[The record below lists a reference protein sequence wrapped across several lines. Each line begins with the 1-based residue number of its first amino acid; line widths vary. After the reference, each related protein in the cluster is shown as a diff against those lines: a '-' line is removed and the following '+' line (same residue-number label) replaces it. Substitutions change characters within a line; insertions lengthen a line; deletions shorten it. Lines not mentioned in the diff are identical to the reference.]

1 MALLAGRRRAG
12 AADTPAETALSASDI
27 RKRAASGAAF
37 LTAKGAVQQVLGF
50 VSTIVVTRLLLP
62 NEVGIF
68 AIATTISAFLW
79 MLGGGQGLG
88 GALIRRQTAPDPADL
103 RAYVALQFWV
113 MCGISAVI
121 ALAALPLGT
130 LGEVTAVM
138 VAAAPIAAFRGPGAV
153 VLERDLQYRKLTTA
167 ETAEMFAYYG
177 WTIVT
182 VFIGWGIWGL
192 ATATV
197 VRALVGTTLI
207 VALAPGG
214 IVWPRYNHQR
224 ARALLGIGVRVQAV
238 EFVAALRDQ
247 VILLVTAVVG
257 SLSIVAYWSVVLRL
271 LFAPQMLLN
280 ALLRVTFPAM
290 SRLQAS
296 GEDPGRALKRLL
308 PATTIVA
315 GTLLAPLAAAAPAFV
330 PLLLGDRWSPAAEA
344 LPLACFALVISQPLI
359 IAGLGY
365 LWTIGDAKSPLRATV
380 VNSVAY
386 AAVGLPLV
394 PRLGAV
400 GLAIGLIALSAVS
413 TVILARAVARHAQVN
428 AFRLIRTPV
437 FVWILAVGVAWGC
450 AKTVAPLVVAA
461 AVSGSLSVILYLGV
475 LCLVRRDLMRELAH
489 ELPPRVRRYVLR
501 EKAVPVPVATQ

>member
-1 MALLAGRRRAG
+1 MAPLARRRRARTTS
-12 AADTPAETALSASDI
+12 AHAEPALSASDI

-37 LTAKGAVQQVLGF
+37 LTAKGALQQVLGF

-62 NEVGIF
+62 NQVGIF

-88 GALIRRQTAPDPADL
+88 GALIRRQAAPEPADL
-103 RAYVALQFWV
+103 KAYVALQFWV
-113 MCGISAVI
+113 MCGISGII

-153 VLERDLQYRKLTTA
+153 VLERELQYRKLTTA
-167 ETAEMFAYYG
+167 ETAEMFAYYA

-182 VFIGWGIWGL
+182 VVIGWGIWGL

-197 VRALVGTTLI
+197 VRAIVGTTVV

-214 IVWPRYNHQR
+214 IVWPRYDHGR
-224 ARALLGIGVRVQAV
+224 ARSLLGIGVRVQAV

-247 VILLVTAVVG
+247 VILLVTAALG
-257 SLSIVAYWSVVLRL
+257 SLSVVAYWSVVLRL

-296 GEDPGRALKRLL
+296 GQDPGRALKRLL

-315 GTLLAPLAAAAPAFV
+315 GTLLAPLAASAPAFV
-330 PLLLGDRWSPAAEA
+330 PLLLGDRWSPAAQA

-380 VNSVAY
+380 VNSVVY

-394 PRLGAV
+394 PRLGAL
-400 GLAIGLIALSAVS
+400 GLAIGLFALSAVS
-413 TVILARAVARHAQVN
+413 TIILARAVDRQAHVKSL
-428 AFRLIRTPV
+428 RLIQVPV
-437 FVWILAVGVAWGC
+437 LVWIVAVGVSWGC
-450 AKTVAPLVVAA
+450 TQTAAPLIVAA
-461 AVSGSLSVILYLGV
+461 AVSSLLSVVLYLGG
-475 LCLVRRDLMRELAH
+475 LWLVRRDLMRELAQ
-489 ELPPRVRRYVLR
+489 ELPPRLRRYVIR
-501 EKAVPVPVATQ
+501 EKAVPVPVGTP